1 MWGWGSTVDLLIIMF
16 YFKLPFKGISLFLKK
31 KKDFLFCTGCGDSL
45 RWTAKGLSHTY
56 ARIHSPPNSPP
67 IQAAASHWAEP
78 PVLYSRSLP
87 LIHFKYGS
95 VYMSI
100 SKVSSY
106 TIIFPI
112 NPLKNLYC
120 RHLGDSY
127 TLYAPQTRGERTSG
141 HSVSTR
147 WILSSCVHTHGY
159 LGPTSLLAISP
170 AWLRSEPGGKI
181 YYMDILFQPGTWPLG
196 EEVWLLK
203 QQTVNQPRGRSNIT

>member
-1 MWGWGSTVDLLIIMF
+1 
-16 YFKLPFKGISLFLKK
+16 
-31 KKDFLFCTGCGDSL
+31 
-45 RWTAKGLSHTY
+45 
-56 ARIHSPPNSPP
+56 
-67 IQAAASHWAEP
+67 
-78 PVLYSRSLP
+78 
-87 LIHFKYGS
+87 
-95 VYMSI
+95 MSI

-112 NPLKNLYC
+112 NPQKNLYC

-170 AWLRSEPGGKI
+170 AWLRSELGGKI

-203 QQTVNQPRGRSNIT
+203 QQTVNQPRGRSNINFFDVLLFFSSVGEMFVTMLCWNKTELFIVSALVFTETKNKNRIFYQILLIPNWGCSEN